1 MARCCR
7 LRGAEMKAPWTDP
20 GLRELL
26 ALAVL
31 AAFGFGL
38 ALARD
43 DLMFTAIFAAAGAVT
58 IVGLMRHLR

>member
-1 MARCCR
+1 
-7 LRGAEMKAPWTDP
+7 MKAPWTDP

-38 ALARD
+38 ALARE
-43 DLMFTAIFAAAGAVT
+43 DLMFTAIFAAACAVT

>member
-1 MARCCR
+1 MAD
-7 LRGAEMKAPWTDP
+7 MTDP

-26 ALAVL
+26 ALAAL

-43 DLMFTAIFAAAGAVT
+43 DLMSTAIFAAACAVT
-58 IVGLMRHLR
+58 IVGLRRHLR